1 MATVNFYREM
11 QKALL
16 GAQPKIKVQPISS
29 APGTSWQVAERLL
42 RKAVEEWEAGRKEQ
56 RDKDDLAQAM
66 KMARAYNAPR
76 PDYDPDE
83 FGTDPRQI
91 RMGADKLD
99 AYQESLGETP
109 TPFGGIDPNTGLT
122 IADPGLKGPLTYEP
136 GDEPKGDLEAQRQSL
151 IADAAR
157 QQRSFETENPIGMA
171 RVDRD
176 FGDVKGLVSQKMLLA
191 LMGDENRRAAEKLKR
206 SRELSDT
213 AADRAFRAGES
224 DKTRAAA
231 DARHKAATRQR
242 LEYFGETQKAL
253 QRRVSDERKYKS
265 DEERRKEA
273 ILKVAADKK
282 KQLQLQSTAVTQ
294 SIMEKAL
301 DGAFASLDAAKKDPL
316 SLGASGTFSQI
327 PAMLSGSHAG
337 KLRSHILTLKSP
349 IVMGGIEALR
359 KSSAAGATGFG
370 AMNKEELGI
379 LIYRLGALDPDT
391 TDSSILRSTLEGIR
405 EQVEVVK
412 KDVLANVPHA
422 KLRAIGLGDWIPEK
436 VSQMTQSA
444 INNGVIQ
451 AVWDA
456 MTDKQRKLFP

>member
-1 MATVNFYREM
+1 MEM
-11 QKALL
+11 
-16 GAQPKIKVQPISS
+16 V
-29 APGTSWQVAERLL
+29 
-42 RKAVEEWEAGRKEQ
+42 
-56 RDKDDLAQAM
+56 
-66 KMARAYNAPR
+66 RAYNAPR

-109 TPFGGIDPNTGLT
+109 TPSGGIDPNTGLA
-122 IADPGLKGPLTYEP
+122 IADPSLKGPPTYEP
-136 GDEPKGDLEAQRQSL
+136 GDEPVGDVAGLEAQKQSL
-151 IADAAR
+151 MADAAR
-157 QQRSFETENPIGMA
+157 QQRSFEKENPIGMA

-176 FGDVKGLVSQKMLLA
+176 FGDVKGPVSRKMLLA
-191 LMGDENRRAAEKLKR
+191 LMGRKDENRRAALKR

-213 AADRAFRAGES
+213 AANRAFRAGES

-242 LEYFGETQKAL
+242 LEYFGATQKAL
-253 QRRVSDERKYKS
+253 QERVLDERKYTEAK
-265 DEERRKEA
+265 ERAKDAIVKAAAGKKE
-273 ILKVAADKK
+273 
-282 KQLQLQSTAVTQ
+282 QLQLQSTAVTQ

-316 SLGASGTFSQI
+316 SLGASGTLSQI
-327 PAMLSGSHAG
+327 PAIFSGSHAG

-349 IVMGGIEALR
+349 IVMGGIEQLR

-379 LIYRLGALDPDT
+379 LIYRLGALDPDS
-391 TDSSILRSTLEGIR
+391 TDDTILLNTLNGIR
-405 EQVEVVK
+405 AQVEVVK
-412 KDVLANVPHA
+412 KDVLAKVPHD
-422 KLRAIGLGDWIPEK
+422 KLRAIGLGDWLPKK

-444 INNGVIQ
+444 INNGVKQ